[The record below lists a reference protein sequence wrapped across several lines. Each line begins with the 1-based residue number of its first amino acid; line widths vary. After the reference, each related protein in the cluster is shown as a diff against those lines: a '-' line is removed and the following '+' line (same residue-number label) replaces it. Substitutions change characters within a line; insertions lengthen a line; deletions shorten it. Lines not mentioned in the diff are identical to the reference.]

1 MSEKTANERNP
12 LVSIRL
18 IVVALIFGGIAL
30 VIVVAGLHLPIP
42 GTGVVTDPRELFTTI
57 GSALTGPIGGVII
70 GALAGI
76 MEPDG
81 IAAASV
87 LAHVAG
93 CLWMGFTYKNLVYK
107 RPQFIV
113 RLLGWALLVI
123 AYYMIVVVPGFVIG
137 IALFYPA
144 YYTEG
149 FGDIS
154 LFQAYLA
161 LAGGAIPETIFTTVA
176 TALVMMIALPRKYQ
190 KPLW

>member
-1 MSEKTANERNP
+1 LEKIMSEKTANDKTP

-18 IVVALIFGGIAL
+18 IVVALIFGGVAL

-70 GALAGI
+70 GTMAGI

-81 IAAASV
+81 IGAASI

-93 CLWMGFTYKNLVYK
+93 CLWMGFTYKKLVYG
-107 RPQFIV
+107 RPQFAV
-113 RLLGWALLVI
+113 RLLVI
-123 AYYMIVVVPGFVIG
+123 AYYMIVVIPGFVIG

-176 TALVMMIALPRKYQ
+176 TTLVMIALPRKYQ